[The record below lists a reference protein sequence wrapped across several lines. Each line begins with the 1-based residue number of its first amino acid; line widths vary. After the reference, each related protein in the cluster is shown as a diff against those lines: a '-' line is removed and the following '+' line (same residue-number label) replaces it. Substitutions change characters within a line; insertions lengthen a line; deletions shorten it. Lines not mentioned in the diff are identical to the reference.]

1 MPASWWDQVTASP
14 LSKHPNMPLP
24 SIYRLQTRSR
34 AQFCVNKSSRL
45 PPAPNRQKVTI
56 LKCAKIPRRTKTS
69 QCDLLKSPSVK
80 TFVVGRWW
88 WRRQVFFSGCAVVAL
103 AFGRGQRSYPDA
115 PPDDALHLLW
125 CVELLM
131 HTGMHIARTEMRTWM
146 HTGMHTQMCLVL
158 IGRHSSS
165 FKGHKAAQE
174 RSFRIF
180 PDLTI
185 FRTFRSYW
193 LLQFK

>member
-1 MPASWWDQVTASP
+1 MRSSHSVSP
-14 LSKHPNMPLP
+14 VQISKHPNMTLP

-56 LKCAKIPRRTKTS
+56 LKCAKIPCRTKTS

-88 WRRQVFFSGCAVVAL
+88 WRRQVFLSGCAVAL
-103 AFGRGQRSYPDA
+103 AVGRGQRSYPGA
-115 PPDDALHLLW
+115 PADDALHLLW
-125 CVELLM
+125 CVELM
-131 HTGMHIARTEMRTWM
+131 MHIARTEMRTWM

-180 PDLTI
+180 PDLTTL
-185 FRTFRSYW
+185 RTFWSYW